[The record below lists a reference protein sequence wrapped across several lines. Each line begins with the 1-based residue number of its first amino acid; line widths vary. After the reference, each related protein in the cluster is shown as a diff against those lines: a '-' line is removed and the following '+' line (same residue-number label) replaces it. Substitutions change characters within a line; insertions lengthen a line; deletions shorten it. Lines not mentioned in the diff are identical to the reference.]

1 MFAGPEETRSRLE
14 RAGFDRIECWLHDEP
29 TPIPQ
34 GDLEALPPDDL
45 PGIGL
50 GRIPEEERDD
60 VLRLAAER
68 LPDGVIDYVRLNI
81 RARRAPPAR
90 RAAPRAR

>member
-34 GDLEALPPDDL
+34 GDLELYL
-45 PGIGL
+45 RTICLGSVV

-68 LPDGVIDYVRLNI
+68 LPERRDRL
-81 RARRAPPAR
+81 RPPQH
-90 RAAPRAR
+90 PRTASTAGSASGPPR

>member
-1 MFAGPEETRSRLE
+1 M
-14 RAGFDRIECWLHDEP
+14 HDEP

-34 GDLEALPPDDL
+34 GDLELYL
-45 PGIGL
+45 RTICLGSVV

-81 RARRAPPAR
+81 RARRATAGS
-90 RAAPRAR
+90 ASGPRAR